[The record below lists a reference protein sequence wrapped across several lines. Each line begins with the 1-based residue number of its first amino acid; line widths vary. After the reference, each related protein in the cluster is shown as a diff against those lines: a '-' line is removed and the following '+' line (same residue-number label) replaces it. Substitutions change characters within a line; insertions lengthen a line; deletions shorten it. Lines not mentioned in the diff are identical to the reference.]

1 MPVDQSESCR
11 LWWERVRLQSK
22 LQELCKRSKNEDLI
36 FAIEYLEKR
45 AYPKY
50 KVPEINW
57 DRVSYD
63 SNPERYVP
71 PEILYPSVQK
81 LRDKMARIEKENQ
94 EKLARGEELEMD
106 D

>member
-1 MPVDQSESCR
+1 MSVDQSRDCK
-11 LWWERVRLQSK
+11 LWWKRIHLQSK

-36 FAIEYLEKR
+36 FAIECLEKG
-45 AYPKY
+45 AHPKY
-50 KVPEINW
+50 KEPEINW

-63 SNPERYVP
+63 SNPEKFVP

-81 LRDKMARIEKENQ
+81 LRDKMARIQKENQ
-94 EKLARGEELEMD
+94 EKLAKGEELEMD